1 MNRLQKILSVSAG
14 MAMLIASSFA
24 ANGGTNSGAPHPDA
38 SAGASVVG
46 KVKFTGTLPAPTK
59 VSMNA
64 DPTCAKLHPGPAMTQ
79 DYVAGSEFFRR
90 RRNELGCTSPRC
102 QCRSFRGWKG
112 EVHGHVAGTN

>member
-1 MNRLQKILSVSAG
+1 MNRLQKILSVSVG

-79 DYVAGSEFFRR
+79 DYVAGSD
-90 RRNELGCTSPRC
+90 NSLGNVIVFISASRFETASCPL
-102 QCRSFRGWKG
+102 
-112 EVHGHVAGTN
+112 